1 MLFILRLITISMI
14 PLCVIGAYVS
24 VSNYICAKNSG
35 SWPSETGVV
44 IDSDILEIRNAG
56 DVVTAGVVEYEVYIK
71 YRYKVNDTEFLN
83 STISFPNPPHFADRG
98 NAHKYRVKY
107 PVNRRVV
114 VYYNP
119 NNPAESCV
127 ERGGGSLSSA
137 IGGFLLFATIAALCV
152 YGLKIIPASEGYYV
166 KR

>member
-83 STISFPNPPHFADRG
+83 STISFPNPPHFAD
-98 NAHKYRVKY
+98 
-107 PVNRRVV
+107 
-114 VYYNP
+114 
-119 NNPAESCV
+119 
-127 ERGGGSLSSA
+127 SA